1 MQLHQLQPITKL
13 RSKKRIGRGGKR
25 GSYSGRGMKGQKA
38 RAGHRIRPA
47 ERDLIQR
54 LPKLRGFDNKP
65 LKPAAIA
72 INLKQ
77 LEAKT
82 KGDIINK
89 KALIESGLIRKSDK
103 RIKILSEGVITRP
116 LKIQGLA
123 VSKKAK
129 EKIEAAGGKINE

>member
-1 MQLHQLQPITKL
+1 MQLHQLQPTTKL

-47 ERDLIQR
+47 ERDLIIR

-65 LKPAAIA
+65 LKPAAFV

-77 LEAKT
+77 LEAKI
-82 KGDIINK
+82 KDDIINK
-89 KALIESGLIRKSDK
+89 KALIKSGLIRKSDK
-103 RIKILSEGVITRP
+103 RVKILSEGEIKRP
-116 LKIQGLA
+116 LKIQGLEI
-123 VSKKAK
+123 SKKAK
-129 EKIEAAGGKINE
+129 KKIEAAGGSIAV